1 MGIEYELCKPEAH
14 EFIELGKGSFGEIAD
29 ILLKAKMESL
39 PYEEVWQFIENCNFI
54 KEMKDSCVYSDLYQ
68 IFDYL
73 FWLKEF
79 FFKKV
84 YKWYSCD
91 VRLITDEEFAECYEN
106 NGEFKLICSRYTT
119 EASKAEFI
127 RTHKKDYLN
136 AVKGWKKECEE
147 KRNSLD
153 NLQQLKHLNEQLKH
167 LNEGL
172 LKKLVG
178 VRAARKREKERHR
191 QELENIRKYHKQELS
206 YYSSKRLI
214 AERDIYKARY
224 FFVIDY
230 YRNQGIISDEDVSKF
245 EDQFYEMYDSM
256 MSPIDKEEE
265 ETS

>member
-1 MGIEYELCKPEAH
+1 MGTEYELCKPEAH
-14 EFIELGKGSFGEIAD
+14 EFVELGKGSFRKIAD
-29 ILLKAKMESL
+29 ILLRSKMKSL
-39 PYEEVWQFIENCNFI
+39 PYEEVWPSIENCDFI
-54 KEMKDSCVYSDLYQ
+54 KEVKDSCVYSDSYQ

-84 YKWYSCD
+84 YKWCSED

-119 EASKAEFI
+119 EASKAEII

-136 AVKGWKKECEE
+136 AVKEWKKECEE
-147 KRNSLD
+147 KRNSID
-153 NLQQLKHLNEQLKH
+153 NLQQLKNLNK
-167 LNEGL
+167 GL

-178 VRAARKREKERHR
+178 VREARKREKERHR

-214 AERDIYKARY
+214 AERDFYKARY

-245 EDQFYEMYDSM
+245 EDQFYEIYDSM